1 MKQDIVIIGAGV
13 IGLATAEKLLSQG
26 ARVTLIE
33 RNEIGLESSWAGGG
47 ILSPLC
53 PWDYSDDVNRLSRYS
68 AQLFPQ
74 WASKLYKTSGID
86 PEYLVSGIR
95 ILSFVDK
102 KTIEGWLLQYP
113 TKIQYLTAS
122 HTDIHL
128 NKKHIPSNHRDQENN
143 SSILMPDIAQVRNPR
158 LLKSLHMSVLR
169 LGGKIIKNCAVNQIN
184 IRNHNVSSLTTAQ
197 GQIFADYYVVSAGAW
212 SKALLGSYAL
222 GIDIKPIK
230 GQMLLFKFN
239 EPPITNI
246 LIKNDVYMIP
256 RQDGHLLVG
265 STIEDV
271 GFNKEI
277 TITARNSLMKKA
289 CEILPLLD
297 KMPIIKQWAG
307 LRPATKKNS
316 PYIGRHSAL
325 SNLFMNAGH
334 FRYGILMAPAS
345 AEILANEITNHA
357 QKIDINP
364 YQPGSISQT
373 ELQ

>member
-1 MKQDIVIIGAGV
+1 MKQDVIIIGAGV
-13 IGLATAEKLLSQG
+13 IGLATAERLLLQG
-26 ARVTLIE
+26 VKVTLIE
-33 RNEIGLESSWAGGG
+33 RNEVGLESSWAGGG

-53 PWDYSDDVNRLSRYS
+53 PWDYSDDVNRLSHYS

-74 WASKLYKTSGID
+74 WTSNLYKASGID
-86 PEYLVSGIR
+86 PEYLISGMK

-102 KTIEGWLLQYP
+102 KIIENWCLQYP
-113 TKIQYLTAS
+113 TKIKYLATS
-122 HTDIHL
+122 HTDTHL
-128 NKKHIPSNHRDQENN
+128 NKKHYPGYRDQENN
-143 SSILMPDIAQVRNPR
+143 SSVLMPDIAQVRNPR
-158 LLKSLHMSVLR
+158 LLKSLHIRVLQ
-169 LGGKIIKNCAVNQIN
+169 LGGKIIENCVVNQIN
-184 IRNHNVSSLTTAQ
+184 IRNHNVHSLTTAQ

-212 SKALLGSYAL
+212 SKALLGPHAL
-222 GIDIKPIK
+222 GIEIKPIK

-246 LIKNDVYMIP
+246 MIKDNVYMIP

-277 TITARNSLMKKA
+277 TITARNTLMKKA
-289 CEILPLLD
+289 REILPLLD

-316 PYIGRHSAL
+316 PYIGRHSTL

-334 FRYGILMAPAS
+334 FRYGIVMAPAS
-345 AEILANEITNHA
+345 AEILTNEITNHS
-357 QKIDINP
+357 QKIDISP
-364 YQPGSISQT
+364 YQPGSAFRT

>member
-1 MKQDIVIIGAGV
+1 MKQDVTIIGAGV
-13 IGLATAEKLLSQG
+13 IGLATAEQLLLQG
-26 ARVTLIE
+26 VKVTLIE
-33 RNEIGLESSWAGGG
+33 RNEVGLESSWAGGG

-53 PWDYSDDVNRLSRYS
+53 PWDYSDDVNRLSHYS

-74 WASKLYKTSGID
+74 WTSNLYKASGID
-86 PEYLVSGIR
+86 PEYLISGMK

-102 KTIEGWLLQYP
+102 KIIENWCLQYP
-113 TKIQYLTAS
+113 TKIKYLATS
-122 HTDIHL
+122 HTDTHL
-128 NKKHIPSNHRDQENN
+128 NKKHYPGYRDQENN

-158 LLKSLHMSVLR
+158 LLKSLHIRVLQ
-169 LGGKIIKNCAVNQIN
+169 LGGKIIENCVVNQIN
-184 IRNHNVSSLTTAQ
+184 IRNHNVHSLTTAQ

-212 SKALLGSYAL
+212 SKALLEPHAL
-222 GIDIKPIK
+222 GIEIKPIK

-246 LIKNDVYMIP
+246 MIKDNVYMIP

-277 TITARNSLMKKA
+277 TITARNTLMKKA
-289 CEILPLLD
+289 REILPLLD

-316 PYIGRHSAL
+316 PYIGRHSTL

-334 FRYGILMAPAS
+334 FRYGIVMAPAS
-345 AEILANEITNHA
+345 AEILANEITNHS
-357 QKIDINP
+357 QKIDISP
-364 YQPGSISQT
+364 YQPGSAFRT

>member
-1 MKQDIVIIGAGV
+1 MQQDVIIIGAGV
-13 IGLATAEKLLSQG
+13 IGLATAEQLLLQG
-26 ARVTLIE
+26 AKVTLIE
-33 RNEIGLESSWAGGG
+33 RNEVGLESSWAGGG

-53 PWDYSDDVNRLSRYS
+53 PWDYSDDVNRLSQYS

-74 WASKLYKTSGID
+74 WTSNLYKASGTD
-86 PEYLVSGIR
+86 PEYLISGMK

-102 KTIEGWLLQYP
+102 KIIEDWRLQYP
-113 TKIQYLTAS
+113 TKIKYLATS
-122 HTDIHL
+122 HTDTHL
-128 NKKHIPSNHRDQENN
+128 NKKHYPGYRDQENN

-158 LLKSLHMSVLR
+158 LLKSLHIRVLQ
-169 LGGKIIKNCAVNQIN
+169 LGGKIIENCVVNQIN
-184 IRNHNVSSLTTAQ
+184 IRNHNVHSLTTAQ
-197 GQIFADYYVVSAGAW
+197 GQIFADYYVISAGAW
-212 SKALLGSYAL
+212 SKTLLGSHAL

-246 LIKNDVYMIP
+246 LIKDDVYVIP

-271 GFNKEI
+271 GFNKKT
-277 TITARNSLMKKA
+277 TITARNNLMQKA
-289 CEILPLLD
+289 REILPSLD

-316 PYIGRHSAL
+316 PYIGRHSTL
-325 SNLFMNAGH
+325 SNLFINAGH
-334 FRYGILMAPAS
+334 FRYGIVMAPAS
-345 AEILANEITNHA
+345 AEILTNEITNHS
-357 QKIDINP
+357 QKIDISP
-364 YQPGSISQT
+364 YQPGSAFRT

>member
-1 MKQDIVIIGAGV
+1 MKQDVIIIGAGV
-13 IGLATAEKLLSQG
+13 IGLATAEQLLLQG
-26 ARVTLIE
+26 VKVTLIE

-53 PWDYSDDVNRLSRYS
+53 PWDYSDDVNRLSHYS

-74 WASKLYKTSGID
+74 WTSNLYKASGID
-86 PEYLVSGIR
+86 PEYLISGMK

-102 KTIEGWLLQYP
+102 KIIENWCLQYP
-113 TKIQYLTAS
+113 TKIKYLATS
-122 HTDIHL
+122 HTDTHL
-128 NKKHIPSNHRDQENN
+128 NKKHYPGYRDQENN

-158 LLKSLHMSVLR
+158 LLKSLHIRVLQ
-169 LGGKIIKNCAVNQIN
+169 LGGKIIENCVVNQIN
-184 IRNHNVSSLTTAQ
+184 IRNHNVHSLTTAQ

-212 SKALLGSYAL
+212 SKALLGPHAL
-222 GIDIKPIK
+222 GIEIKPIK

-246 LIKNDVYMIP
+246 MIKDNVYMIP

-277 TITARNSLMKKA
+277 TITARNTLMKKA
-289 CEILPLLD
+289 REILPLLD

-316 PYIGRHSAL
+316 PYIGRHSTL

-334 FRYGILMAPAS
+334 FRYGIVMAPAS
-345 AEILANEITNHA
+345 AEILTNEITNHS
-357 QKIDINP
+357 QKIDISP
-364 YQPGSISQT
+364 YQPGSAFRT